1 MYVPFVLIANKAQ
14 AVIEEEQES
23 EEDIALALKF

>member
-1 MYVPFVLIANKAQ
+1 MPFVAIANKA
-14 AVIEEEQES
+14 ATVIDGEES